1 MGVFELALLNC
12 LVFYLLPVGILYL
25 LDKIFHFKK
34 KIMTIVK
41 SYFLYRILTAI
52 ILFSIVTI
60 IIINL
65 PERNWITSI
74 RANSAI
80 MGSTIYLLHRDKTS

>member
-12 LVFYLLPVGILYL
+12 LVSYLLPFGILYL

-34 KIMTIVK
+34 KIMSKLK
-41 SYFLYRILTAI
+41 SYFLYHIVA
-52 ILFSIVTI
+52 SIVILSTAVI
-60 IIINL
+60 IVLIL

-74 RANSAI
+74 RINSAV